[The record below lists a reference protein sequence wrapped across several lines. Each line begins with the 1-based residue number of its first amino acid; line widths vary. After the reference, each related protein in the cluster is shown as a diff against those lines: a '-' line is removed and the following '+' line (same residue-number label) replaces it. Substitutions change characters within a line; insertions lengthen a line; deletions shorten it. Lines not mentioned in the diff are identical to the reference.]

1 MHCVALLWVPLNG
14 DHFQT
19 SHVGSLPRPPGIAQV
34 LREVRDGAVVDED
47 RRRDL
52 SHAALETIVE
62 RQRTVGL
69 DVINDGEVNKTAF
82 SEYIFERVSG
92 FGGESVPFVAADLLD
107 FPTFNEQV
115 QSGAEGAGRVNL
127 LSCIGPVEHVS
138 REPLNAE
145 LAAFETVVGALD
157 PDTMF
162 MGAVTPGQVT
172 FNFPNEHYPSHEA
185 YLFAVADALKPEYD
199 AIAAAGLTLQLD
211 SPDSAMAG
219 HCRTDGSDVGDH
231 QRHLAMAIEALNH
244 ALADIPPER
253 LRFHVC
259 WGNYVGPHHRD
270 IELKDILPT
279 VLAARPMTISF
290 EGANPRHEHEWE
302 VFEELALPDDK
313 MIMPGVIDTKSSFI
327 EHPRLV
333 AQRIERFANL
343 VGKERVM
350 VAPDCGFSTY
360 AGVTSVDSE
369 IAWAKL
375 ASMVQGAAIASD
387 RCF

>member
-1 MHCVALLWVPLNG
+1 MPLNQ

-19 SHVGSLPRPPGIAQV
+19 SHVGSLPRPEAVARI
-34 LREVRDGAVVDED
+34 LRDVRDGAAVDGD
-47 RRRDL
+47 TRRELAR
-52 SHAALETIVE
+52 SALETIVE
-62 RQRTVGL
+62 RQRRVGL

-92 FGGESVPFVAADLLD
+92 FGGESAPFVAADLLD
-107 FPTFNEQV
+107 FPAFHEQV
-115 QSGAEGAGRVNL
+115 QGGEEGAGKVNL
-127 LSCIGPVEHVS
+127 LSCVGSVTYISG
-138 REPLNAE
+138 EPLEAE
-145 LAAFETVVGALD
+145 LEAFRDVVGALD
-157 PDTMF
+157 ADTMF

-172 FNFPNEHYPSHEA
+172 FNFPNEHYSSHEE
-185 YLFAVADALKPEYD
+185 YLFAVADALKVEYN

-231 QRHLAMAIEALNH
+231 RRHLALAIEALNH
-244 ALADIPPER
+244 SLADIPPEQ

-259 WGNYVGPHHRD
+259 WGNYMGPHHRD
-270 IELKDILPT
+270 IELKEILAS
-279 VLAARPMTISF
+279 VFAARPMTISF

-302 VFEELALPDDK
+302 VFQEIKLPDGK
-313 MIMPGVIDTKSSFI
+313 MIMPGVIDTKTSFI

-343 VGKERVM
+343 VGKERVI

-375 ASMVQGAAIASD
+375 ASMVEGAQIASD
-387 RCF
+387 RFF